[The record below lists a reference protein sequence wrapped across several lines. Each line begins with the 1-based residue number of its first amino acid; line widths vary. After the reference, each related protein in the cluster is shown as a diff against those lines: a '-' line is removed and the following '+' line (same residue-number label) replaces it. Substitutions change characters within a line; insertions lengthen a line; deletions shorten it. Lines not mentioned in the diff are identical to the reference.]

1 MAARHRHNATVR
13 FLLICALV
21 VFASAGCAGSTESSS
36 STSVTTSDST
46 SEATIE
52 ATIDS
57 TIATTTLTMSPQP
70 NSWPSQL
77 ENTYLAACQRG
88 TEAAAGGSISPLSVD
103 LYCTCTLERLQ
114 RKFTAEGFAEAEA
127 KFVRG
132 EASGLD
138 MRAIAS
144 GCDLGGA

>member
-1 MAARHRHNATVR
+1 MAARHRHNAAVR
-13 FLLICALV
+13 FLLICALAV
-21 VFASAGCAGSTESSS
+21 LAAAGCAGSTESSS
-36 STSVTTSDST
+36 STSVATSDSP
-46 SEATIE
+46 SE

-77 ENTYLAACQRG
+77 ENNYLAACQRG
-88 TEAAAGGSISPLSVD
+88 TEASAGGSISPLSID

-132 EASGLD
+132 EASGID

-144 GCDLGGA
+144 DCDLGGA

>member
-1 MAARHRHNATVR
+1 MAARHRHSAAVR
-13 FLLICALV
+13 FLLICALAV
-21 VFASAGCAGSTESSS
+21 LAAAGCAGSTEGSSS
-36 STSVTTSDST
+36 ASIATSDST
-46 SEATIE
+46 V
-52 ATIDS
+52 DS
-57 TIATTTLTMSPQP
+57 TTLTMSPQP

-77 ENTYLAACQRG
+77 ENNYLAACQRG
-88 TEAAAGGSISPLSVD
+88 TEASAGGSISPLSID

-132 EASGLD
+132 EASGID